1 MIKSGSL
8 NLIRTIF
15 LSAACVCAAAGAASA
30 QYDSGVVKKGPSQFV
45 SSLTGGDVYT
55 SDNGS
60 LKVDLQVTQENSIF
74 SKTVMVKLANLNA
87 AEVEPFVRK
96 SLSIYG
102 SVSVNSQTNM
112 LVITDREPKLSDVL
126 QFVKKMDELGMED
139 FTQFDTEVIRL
150 ANVQASSIVNIISK
164 RLTGDGV
171 AQADDNLNVLI
182 VTDVRGKI
190 EIIKDI
196 IKALDEQPQQVII
209 EAQIVQISD
218 SDFSDVG
225 IDLGALLN
233 QGIISFNTEKMS
245 QKDWGLTAPRVISA
259 RVKDTS
265 LSAANYANKVVNIL
279 VGTGRAKVLATPR
292 IVTLNNK
299 TGTVKIESGGYYISS
314 SEPTP
319 IFPGMELTATPHIG
333 SGDLM
338 NIQLKISAGAALLP
352 SANTVDPTAPANSPN
367 RVVDSAIVMRNG
379 ETFVVGGLDFEYE
392 NSVRRKT
399 PLLGQIPF
407 LGGFFSEKIKYKN
420 TTKVLFFI
428 TPRLIE
434 NNSNQPT
441 NEEEAMTE
449 E

>member
-1 MIKSGSL
+1 MSGSL
-8 NLIRTIF
+8 NLKRTIII
-15 LSAACVCAAAGAASA
+15 SAVCACAAAGPAAA
-30 QYDSGVVKKGPSQFV
+30 QYDSGVVKKGPSQF
-45 SSLTGGDVYT
+45 SALSGGDVYT

-126 QFVKKMDELGMED
+126 QFVKKMDELGMEN

-150 ANVQASSIVNIISK
+150 ANVQASNIVNIIGK
-164 RLTGDGV
+164 RLTGDGSV
-171 AQADDNLNVLI
+171 QADDNLNVLI

-209 EAQIVQISD
+209 EAQIVQVSD

-225 IDLGALLN
+225 IDLAALLN

-245 QKDWGLTAPRVISA
+245 QKDWGQTAPRVISA

-265 LSAANYANKVVNIL
+265 LSAANYANRVVNIL

-314 SEPTP
+314 TEPTP

-352 SANTVDPTAPANSPN
+352 SSNTVDPAAPANSPN
-367 RVVDSAIVMRNG
+367 RVVDSTIVMRNG
-379 ETFVVGGLDFEYE
+379 ETFVVGGLEFEYE

-420 TTKVLFFI
+420 GTKVLFFI

-441 NEEEAMTE
+441 NEEEALTE